1 MTVRYPDLADY
12 LAVAAAVTGLEIKVV
27 SASTNLNLADSA
39 LHAPRAGFGDED
51 FYPDFREKAAVLLV
65 RLIKNHPLIDGNK
78 RAAWVTFRLFI
89 EINDWVWSAYPTVD
103 DAESFVVAIA
113 SGAINEEQVR
123 EWLRGRV
130 APAAST

>member
-51 FYPDFREKAAVLLV
+51 FYPDFREKAAVL
-65 RLIKNHPLIDGNK
+65 G
-78 RAAWVTFRLFI
+78 
-89 EINDWVWSAYPTVD
+89 
-103 DAESFVVAIA
+103 
-113 SGAINEEQVR
+113 
-123 EWLRGRV
+123 
-130 APAAST
+130 STHQEPSLNRRQQARSVGHFSSLH